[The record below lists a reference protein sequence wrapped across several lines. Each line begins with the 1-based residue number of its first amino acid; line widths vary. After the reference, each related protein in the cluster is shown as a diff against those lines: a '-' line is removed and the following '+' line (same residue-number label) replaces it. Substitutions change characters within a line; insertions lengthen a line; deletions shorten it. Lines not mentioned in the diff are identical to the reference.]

1 MTNYKYVDRKISTEI
16 DWSKVGGDIT
26 KVLTDEAQKREK
38 IKTDLDAEQR
48 EFSQYISDQPQGDS
62 DKVNKFIT
70 NYANDASEY
79 SLIQNRLLKSGQLKL
94 KDYLSNRQNL
104 RDGSTQAFD
113 LAKEYQAEYKEKMDR
128 MMTNDPNK
136 GSQNLEGFLMGTI
149 EGFANFSKSKLYI
162 DQMTGT
168 VSVAKMIETKDANG
182 VTSYEMDR
190 NRNSFATVSSLRN
203 RIKTKYD
210 RFNTDAALTNYV
222 SGLGT
227 ELNALREIGTSTKA
241 GSITS
246 VLDITKR
253 KGFGKDAAAID
264 YFEQAETKMLESML
278 NNKYNVTSILTNSLP
293 GSTYDFT
300 YDEAEAKGNSNLI
313 LLRVDPINGNPTPD
327 FETLQSG
334 KDQKEAAMDFMRTR
348 ARMMYDKEVKIN
360 PYTEPRPTPAPS
372 PTDSQLKRADYK
384 EAQKDYINAWNNV
397 FKATTK
403 ADKNQALDVV
413 IGSRLSKDEDLT
425 SIKFTDKGTKL
436 SMTFTDP
443 TKNRIIDIDPNMTL
457 GKWAQIGNEF
467 SDIDNEADA
476 MRLSGG
482 GDPNAYSG
490 YYTYE
495 GEAKRQ
501 GGSAVTTDTS
511 DSQLRTLIEDKLSD
525 SITEDEPTGTISTL
539 KQTFSGLGFTF
550 AGGTDGL
557 TDDYILITAPNGEVS
572 EKIAID
578 DMSNIGKIQTF
589 IIKNR
594 DIELVKTK
602 FAPIQ

>member
-79 SLIQNRLLKSGQLKL
+79 SLIQNRLLKSGQLQL

-136 GSQNLEGFLMGTI
+136 GSQELEGFLMGTI

-168 VSVAKMIETKDANG
+168 VNVAKMIEKTDANG
-182 VTSYEMDR
+182 VISYEMDR
-190 NRNSFATVSSLRN
+190 NPNSFATVSSLRN

-227 ELNALREIGTSTKA
+227 ELDALRELGSSNKA

-246 VLDITKR
+246 LLDITKR
-253 KGFGKDAAAID
+253 KGWGKDAKAID

-278 NNKYNVTSILTNSLP
+278 NNKYNVTSVLTNSLA
-293 GSTYDFT
+293 GGKYDFT
-300 YDEAEAKGNSNLI
+300 YDEAEAAKNANLI
-313 LLRVDPINGNPTPD
+313 LLKVDPINGNPTPD

-334 KDQKEAAMDFMRTR
+334 KDQKTAAMEFMRTR

-372 PTDSQLKRADYK
+372 PTDSQLKRGDYK
-384 EAQKDYINAWNNV
+384 EAQKDYISAWNNV
-397 FKATTK
+397 FKATTR
-403 ADKNQALDVV
+403 ADKQQALDVV
-413 IGSRLSKDEDLT
+413 LGSQLSRDEELTGIKIGDDGAT
-425 SIKFTDKGTKL
+425 M

-443 TKNRIIDIDPNMTL
+443 KKNRVISLDPNMTL
-457 GKWAQIGNEF
+457 GKWSQLSNEF
-467 SDIDNEADA
+467 SGIDNEADA
-476 MRLSGG
+476 IRLSGG
-482 GDPNAYSG
+482 GDPKATSSYYS
-490 YYTYE
+490 YT

-501 GGSAVTTDTS
+501 GGSAAPVDTTF
-511 DSQLRTLIEDKLSD
+511 ED
-525 SITEDEPTGTISTL
+525 SIREFTTNSVVEDDPKKSVANLSAAFKGRGYSFIPQDGVINDEIEVIAPNQA
-539 KQTFSGLGFTF
+539 KATFSIDNLDKISEMSQWMINNQKGKE
-550 AGGTDGL
+550 
-557 TDDYILITAPNGEVS
+557 ITS
-572 EKIAID
+572 SK
-578 DMSNIGKIQTF
+578 
-589 IIKNR
+589 
-594 DIELVKTK
+594 
-602 FAPIQ
+602 API

>member
-79 SLIQNRLLKSGQLKL
+79 SLIQNRLLKSGQLQL

-128 MMTNDPNK
+128 MMTNDPDK

-168 VSVAKMIETKDANG
+168 VNVAKMIETKDANG

-190 NRNSFATVSSLRN
+190 NPNSFATVSSLRN

-253 KGFGKDAAAID
+253 GGWGKHKAAID

-327 FETLQSG
+327 FTTLPSG
-334 KDQKEAAMDFMRTR
+334 KAQKEAAMDFMRTR

-360 PYTEPRPTPAPS
+360 PYIEPRPVAAPN
-372 PTDSQLKRADYK
+372 PTDSQLKRADYQQ
-384 EAQKDYINAWNNV
+384 AQKDYISAWNNV

-403 ADKNQALDVV
+403 ADKQQALDVV

-436 SMTFTDP
+436 YMTFTDP

-501 GGSAVTTDTS
+501 GGSVAPVDPAFEDNIREFTTNSVVADEPKKS
-511 DSQLRTLIEDKLSD
+511 VANLSAAFKGRGYSFIPKDGVIKDEIKVIAPNQATEIFSIDNLD
-525 SITEDEPTGTISTL
+525 SISEMSQWMINNQKGRE
-539 KQTFSGLGFTF
+539 
-550 AGGTDGL
+550 
-557 TDDYILITAPNGEVS
+557 ITS
-572 EKIAID
+572 SK
-578 DMSNIGKIQTF
+578 
-589 IIKNR
+589 
-594 DIELVKTK
+594 
-602 FAPIQ
+602 APIE

>member
-48 EFSQYISDQPQGDS
+48 EFSQYISNQPQGDS

-79 SLIQNRLLKSGQLKL
+79 SLIQNRLLKSGQLQL

-136 GSQNLEGFLMGTI
+136 GSQELEGFLMGTI

-168 VSVAKMIETKDANG
+168 VNVAKMVEMTDANG
-182 VTSYEMDR
+182 VKSYEMDR
-190 NRNSFATVSSLRN
+190 NPNSFATVSSLRN

-227 ELNALREIGTSTKA
+227 ELNALRELGTSNKA

-246 VLDITKR
+246 LLDITKR
-253 KGFGKDAAAID
+253 KGFGKDAKAID
-264 YFEQAETKMLESML
+264 YFEQFETKMLESML
-278 NNKYNVTSILTNSLP
+278 NNKYNVTSILTNSLV
-293 GSTYDFT
+293 GGKYKFT
-300 YDEAEAKGNSNLI
+300 YDEDEAKANADLI

-334 KDQKEAAMDFMRTR
+334 KDQKQAAMDFMRTR

-360 PYTEPRPTPAPS
+360 PYTEPRPTP
-372 PTDSQLKRADYK
+372 PTDSQLKRGDYK
-384 EAQKDYINAWNNV
+384 EAQKDYISAWNNV

-403 ADKNQALDVV
+403 ADKQQALDVV
-413 IGSRLSKDEDLT
+413 IGSQLSRDEELT
-425 SIKFTDKGTKL
+425 GIKIGDGGATM

-443 TKNRIIDIDPNMTL
+443 KKNRVITLDPNMTL
-457 GKWAQIGNEF
+457 GKWAQLGNEF
-467 SDIDNEADA
+467 SGIDNEADA
-476 MRLSGG
+476 IRLSGG
-482 GDPNAYSG
+482 GDTKATSSYYS
-490 YYTYE
+490 YT
-495 GEAKRQ
+495 GEAKRK
-501 GGSAVTTDTS
+501 GASAVTTDTS
-511 DSQLRTLIEDKLSD
+511 DNQLRTLIEDKLSD
-525 SITEDEPTGTISTL
+525 SITEDNPKETVSAL
-539 KQTFSGLGFTF
+539 KETFSGLGFTF
-550 AGGTDGL
+550 TGATEGL
-557 TDDYILITAPNGEVS
+557 MRDDYILITAPNGEVS
-572 EKIAID
+572 EKILID
-578 DMSNIGKIQTF
+578 DKTNIGKIQSF

-594 DIELVKTK
+594 DTELVKTK
-602 FAPIQ
+602 FAPVD